1 MKNTDELKL
10 SAIVKKDKEGKNRK
24 IQREAKQ
31 KGITLIAL
39 VITIIVLLILAGV
52 TIATL
57 TGENGILT
65 RASEASIETR
75 GATVEERKDLWKV
88 EQQSDNYLTEDTAQ
102 TLDELLD
109 DLEAEDLITPEER
122 TQIEETGYVTIGS
135 RNIIF
140 TSIPLPSTEET
151 TPYYPD
157 DNCRYVEGNL
167 DSGLVIADEN
177 GNEYVW
183 IEVPKSITK
192 NANTKDELYNV
203 LNTYSIDYK
212 DTWDWGLTNSDIWYE
227 GCGLSEEEYNNNY
240 MKMLNSIKENGGF
253 YIGRYEMGS
262 LEPRTETSNATQS
275 AIKIDMYPYNWV
287 TIEEAEN
294 ICETYSLGDRTSS
307 LMYDIQY
314 NLACKFLE
322 VKSDELTVADIAEDS
337 EKWGNYYGHDM
348 KLNRGKYA
356 IYDSE
361 NYMLGEWKDYTE
373 NSEAVENS
381 IKKNEEKAMIT
392 TGASEE
398 NRILNIYDFT
408 GNVFCYTL
416 GNYQNGSPGSYL
428 FPVIRGGYY
437 GDYGTYMAASWN
449 SWSSIEDRYED
460 IGFRNCIY

>member
-1 MKNTDELKL
+1 MKGQRISN
-10 SAIVKKDKEGKNRK
+10 KESRK
-24 IQREAKQ
+24 S

-109 DLEAEDLITPEER
+109 NLEAEDLITPEER
-122 TQIEETGYVTIGS
+122 TQIEEKGYVTIGS

-157 DNCRYVEGNL
+157 DNCRYVEGDL

-212 DTWDWGLTNSDIWYE
+212 DTWDWGLANSDIWYE

-262 LEPRTETSNATQS
+262 LEPRTESSNATQS
-275 AIKIDMYPYNWV
+275 AVKIDMYPYNWV

-314 NLACKFLE
+314 NLVCKFLE

-337 EKWGNYYGHDM
+337 EKWGNYSDHDM
-348 KLNRGKYA
+348 QLDRGKYSVDEGNTW
-356 IYDSE
+356 IDF
-361 NYMLGEWKDYTE
+361 NI

-381 IKKNEEKAMIT
+381 IKKNGQRVIIT

-398 NRILNIYDFT
+398 NMVVNIYDFT

-416 GNYQNGSPGSYL
+416 GNYQAGDSNPFLY
-428 FPVIRGGYY
+428 PVIRGGYY
-437 GDYGTYMAASWN
+437 KDSGTYMAASWN
-449 SWSSIEDRYED
+449 SWSAIEDKYDE